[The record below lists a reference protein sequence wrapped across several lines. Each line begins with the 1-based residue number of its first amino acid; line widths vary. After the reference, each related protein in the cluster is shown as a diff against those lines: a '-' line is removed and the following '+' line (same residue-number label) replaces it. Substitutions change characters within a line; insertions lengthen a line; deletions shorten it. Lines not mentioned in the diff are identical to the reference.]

1 MMYPIMCKVKYETL
15 HLVMQKRD
23 IWIQIGFSIIVNWI
37 VAPLLMASLPPYL
50 IRLTQIVLTT
60 HSLL

>member
-37 VAPLLMASLPPYL
+37 VAPLLMASLSPYPL
-50 IRLTQIVLTT
+50 D
-60 HSLL
+60 